1 MKSLCIK
8 TNNSNLIDYLLN
20 ELNYLKLDDICFV
33 SKQFKHYNNI
43 IIHYK
48 GENNSLFI
56 DKISTILSLLVID
69 ELEEHF
75 LNNILIENYFYFNF
89 SERKEII
96 EPIINFLDIFLHKEF
111 NI

>member
-20 ELNYLKLDDICFV
+20 ELNYLKLDNICFV
-33 SKQFKHYNNI
+33 TKQFKHYNNI

-56 DKISTILSLLVID
+56 DKISKILSLLIID
-69 ELEEHF
+69 ELEEDF
-75 LNNILIENYFYFNF
+75 IYTILIENYFYYVFY
-89 SERKEII
+89 S
-96 EPIINFLDIFLHKEF
+96 LL
-111 NI
+111 